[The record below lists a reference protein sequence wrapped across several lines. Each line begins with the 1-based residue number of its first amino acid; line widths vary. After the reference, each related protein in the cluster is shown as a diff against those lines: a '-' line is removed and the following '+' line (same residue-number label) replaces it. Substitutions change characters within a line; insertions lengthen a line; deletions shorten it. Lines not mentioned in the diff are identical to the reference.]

1 MQEKQ
6 VWSLG
11 QEDSLELLL
20 FSHSVLR
27 QSLQPTWTAARWVSL
42 SFTISQS
49 LLQLTSIESVM
60 PSNCLI
66 LCYPL
71 LLLPS
76 IFPST
81 GSFSVRSGDQSI
93 GAWASASASVLPMN
107 IQGWYHLDLTGLISL
122 HPRDSQVSSPPL
134 QFKCINSLAL
144 NLLYG
149 PTLTSIHDYWKNHSF
164 D

>member
-1 MQEKQ
+1 MQETQ

-42 SFTISQS
+42 SFTISRS
-49 LLQLTSIESVM
+49 LLKLTSIESVM
-60 PSNCLI
+60 PYNCLI
-66 LCYPL
+66 LCHPL

-81 GSFSVRSGDQSI
+81 GSFSVSPLFKSGDQSI

-107 IQGWYHLDLTGLISL
+107 IQGLYHLGLPGLISL

-134 QFKCINSLAL
+134 QFKRINSLAL

-149 PTLTSIHDYWKNHSF
+149 PTLTSIHDY
-164 D
+164 